1 MKLFDDE
8 VVYEEKISIG
18 SEHYKYLKPLYEI
31 VKDSREACSLLPLYP
46 LETINEYLKYLV
58 YYKDVSGIKVRI
70 FTEKYF
76 DLGLD
81 CPIYRLLELLGDEKY
96 FEMIEDFKTLAEHD
110 RKLP

>member
-8 VVYEEKISIG
+8 VVYEEKIPTS
-18 SEHYKYLKPLYEI
+18 SKHYEYLKPLYEI
-31 VKDSREACSLLPLYP
+31 VKDSREACDLLPLYP
-46 LETINEYLKYLV
+46 LGVINESLKYLV
-58 YYKDVSGIKVRI
+58 YYKDVSGVKARL

-96 FEMIEDFKTLAEHD
+96 FEMLEELKALAET
-110 RKLP
+110 KQ

>member
-8 VVYEEKISIG
+8 VVSDEKISIS

-46 LETINEYLKYLV
+46 LEAINEYLKYLV

-70 FTEKYF
+70 FAEKYF

-81 CPIYRLLELLGDEKY
+81 CQIYRLLELWGNEKY
-96 FEMIEDFKTLAEHD
+96 FEMIEELQTLAET
-110 RKLP
+110 K